1 MKAFVL
7 YIEHDIGPHCVSVH
21 KTLAGAERALLEYG
35 EDVLKG
41 EEEFPTIEKLTDKLA
56 EYNEYAR
63 IYECGGHGGSI
74 EVEPFEQDKPELSKN
89 VTYYAVFHSEGSVA
103 AFPAFSFAQ
112 AVTIKNNLQAEYNE
126 AHDCDEVFEMRE
138 ITREAFERRLETAVA
153 VRLTP
158 ED

>member
-21 KTLAGAERALLEYG
+21 KTLAGAERALREYV

-41 EEEFPTIEKLTDKLA
+41 EEEFAAIEKLTEKLA

-63 IYECGGHGGSI
+63 IYECGGEGGSI
-74 EVEPFEQDKPELSKN
+74 EVEPFEQEKPELSQS
-89 VTYYAVFHSEGSVA
+89 VTYYAVFDSEDSVA

-112 AVTIKNNLQAEYNE
+112 AVMIKNNLQAEYNE
-126 AHDCDEVFEMRE
+126 AHHRDEVFEMRE
-138 ITREAFERRLETAVA
+138 ITREAFERRLKEAA
-153 VRLTP
+153 GFRLA
-158 ED
+158 

>member
-41 EEEFPTIEKLTDKLA
+41 EEEFPAIEKLTEKLA

-63 IYECGGHGGSI
+63 IYECGGEDGSN
-74 EVEPFEQDKPELSKN
+74 EVEPF
-89 VTYYAVFHSEGSVA
+89 TVA
-103 AFPAFSFAQ
+103 
-112 AVTIKNNLQAEYNE
+112 
-126 AHDCDEVFEMRE
+126 
-138 ITREAFERRLETAVA
+138 TAGYSA
-153 VRLTP
+153 NDSAAR
-158 ED
+158 

>member
-41 EEEFPTIEKLTDKLA
+41 EEEFPAIEKLTDKLA

-63 IYECGGHGGSI
+63 IYECGGEDGSN
-74 EVEPFEQDKPELSKN
+74 EVEPFT
-89 VTYYAVFHSEGSVA
+89 VATAGHSANDSA
-103 AFPAFSFAQ
+103 A
-112 AVTIKNNLQAEYNE
+112 
-126 AHDCDEVFEMRE
+126 R
-138 ITREAFERRLETAVA
+138 
-153 VRLTP
+153 
-158 ED
+158 